1 MKKPYDLIIIGWIFL
16 SNVLIDSYLIFAN
29 PHYALKLFGTSF
41 TGIGG
46 WIAKIQSPVLHGFI
60 GIGFLKQKRWSYLL
74 YMTYATFGLVNAF
87 ANLYLLGYGRIRTIF
102 IISLLAITLY
112 IYFRRQAFKE
122 TMANRKIN

>member
-74 YMTYATFGLVNAF
+74 YMAYATFGLVNAF
-87 ANLYLLGYGRIRTIF
+87 ANLYLLGYGRIRMIF
-102 IISLLAITLY
+102 IISLIAITLY

-122 TMANRKIN
+122 TMANRGIN